1 MDRIPPAT
9 IGQVDVVLVEAKQ
22 VSASGRT
29 TRSVPVA
36 APASLRTS
44 ALMLLQRIGWL
55 KLLLLLLPALALLT
69 IYLVI
74 PIIMLVVMS
83 FYKSTLFGVVPD
95 FSLNN
100 YRQFVSSS
108 LFVSLLIKSIRMAVT
123 VTAISLLVSYPFAYF
138 LARGSG
144 RFKTAL
150 LILVMVPF
158 WTSYLIRTMAWLP
171 ILGIKG
177 IVNYSL
183 LALQI
188 VTEPIEAFLFNEFSV
203 ILTLIH
209 IYLPYMVVPIFL
221 SLDRLDTRLLEAAGD
236 LGANP
241 WRAFWHVTLPLSMP
255 GVVGGVVMVF
265 IAAFGAYVTPKL
277 LGGSSGIMFGN
288 VLADQYSGTFNW
300 PFGAVLALIMISVV
314 LLFLLIA
321 SRVTRL
327 DAIFGARS

>member
-1 MDRIPPAT
+1 VLTEVKEMSTGDRALRRAQPAMQPT
-9 IGQVDVVLVEAKQ
+9 
-22 VSASGRT
+22 
-29 TRSVPVA
+29 
-36 APASLRTS
+36 LRTS
-44 ALMLLQRIGWL
+44 ALMLLQRVGWL
-55 KLLLLLLPALALLT
+55 KLLLLLLPSLVLIT
-69 IYLVI
+69 IYLII

-83 FYKSTLFGVVPD
+83 FYRSSMFGVVPD
-95 FSLNN
+95 FSLVN
-100 YRQFVSSS
+100 YQQFTSSS
-108 LFVSLLIKSIRMAVT
+108 LYVGLLIKSIRMALT

-138 LARGSG
+138 LARASG
-144 RFKTAL
+144 RLKTAL

-177 IVNYSL
+177 IVNHSL

-188 VTEPIEAFLFNEFSV
+188 VTDPIEAFLFNEFSV

-209 IYLPYMVVPIFL
+209 IYMPFMVVPIFL
-221 SLDRLDTRLLEAAGD
+221 SLDRLDSRLLEAAGD

-241 WRAFWHVTLPLSMP
+241 WRAFWNVTLPLSMP

-277 LGGSSGIMFGN
+277 IGGSSGIMFGN

-300 PFGAVLALIMISVV
+300 PFGAVLALIMIGVV
-314 LLFLLIA
+314 LLLLLIA
-321 SRVTRL
+321 SRFSRL
-327 DAIFGARS
+327 DAVFGARS